1 VVAFDLDEPQT
12 HGPAFE
18 GAYGV
23 YVVTSFWEHMDP
35 QKEIDQAAAIA
46 KAAEAAGVKHIVWS
60 TLENTADFY
69 DGLPEKDR
77 VPKINGYYVPHFDAK
92 GLANDK
98 FPKKITTYFHTC
110 FYSENFYNLAM
121 VANGTLT
128 NNLGESKLALIGSE
142 DIGKCAYGVFKGGDK
157 FKGKKVYVAGDILT
171 CAEIMEICSKVTGK
185 KFTYNTIDRD
195 TYAGF
200 GFPGA
205 DDLANMFHYYAANEK
220 SFNRNR
226 DVAAS
231 KALNSELQSFE
242 QWAKTHKTELTGL
255 AAKD

>member
-1 VVAFDLDEPQT
+1 MDKPET
-12 HGPAFE
+12 YGPAFE

-46 KAAEAAGVKHIVWS
+46 MAAEAAGVKHIIWS

-69 DGLPEKDR
+69 DRLPEKDR
-77 VPKINGYYVPHFDAK
+77 VPKIKGYYVPHFDAK

-98 FPKKITTYFHTC
+98 FPKKITTYFHTS
-110 FYSENFYNLAM
+110 FYYENLYNFAM
-121 VANGTLT
+121 VADGTMAT
-128 NNLGESKLALIGSE
+128 NAGESKMALISSE
-142 DIGKCAYGVFKGGDK
+142 DIGKCAYGIFKAGDK

-171 CAEIMEICSKVTGK
+171 CGEMMEICSKITGK
-185 KFTYNTIDRD
+185 KFTYNAVDRD

-205 DDLANMFHYYAANEK
+205 DDLANMWHYYNADNKNFNE
-220 SFNRNR
+220 NR
-226 DVAAS
+226 DVAVS
-231 KALNSELQSFE
+231 NALNSELQSFE
-242 QWAKTHKTELTGL
+242 QWAKTHKTEITAL